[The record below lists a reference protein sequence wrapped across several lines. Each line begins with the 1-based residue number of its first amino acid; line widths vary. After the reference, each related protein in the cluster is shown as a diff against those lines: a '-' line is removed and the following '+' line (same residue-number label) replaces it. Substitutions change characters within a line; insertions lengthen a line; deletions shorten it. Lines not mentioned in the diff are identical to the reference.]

1 MSSDKT
7 TLACCRMQRWLL
19 NFPGTISL
27 PDPLERMGQE
37 LRLGIT
43 DAVTGIAA
51 KQVLI
56 LMTFGL
62 YDMAGNLWEIV
73 SDYWTPRY
81 DRRTTVDP
89 IGPEKGQ
96 GCVTRGGNWGGDNQ
110 QVRSANRTRAAET
123 TVQSV
128 SRVVRSPERLGSHR
142 D

>member
-1 MSSDKT
+1 
-7 TLACCRMQRWLL
+7 MQRWLL

-96 GCVTRGGNWGGDNQ
+96 GCVTRGENWGGDTQ
-110 QVRSANRTRAAET
+110 QVRAAKRTRDAET
-123 TVQSV
+123 TV
-128 SRVVRSPERLGSHR
+128 
-142 D
+142 